1 MTPIYPQGSLI
12 GTSKGVTLNSISR
25 PIDLV
30 DFDEFMGMTPS
41 PSVAVTDDIDALLA
55 ELVSFANP
63 KDEQV
68 PFTEP
73 SLNELAETLFSNEV
87 TVNQSESVNVEDP
100 LPKSRKTKTK
110 PSEINS
116 TQNLIV
122 NQDSPLKKRNKA
134 GPESLPTFLGKYYD
148 YLFH

>member
-110 PSEINS
+110 P
-116 TQNLIV
+116 Q
-122 NQDSPLKKRNKA
+122 R
-134 GPESLPTFLGKYYD
+134 
-148 YLFH
+148 